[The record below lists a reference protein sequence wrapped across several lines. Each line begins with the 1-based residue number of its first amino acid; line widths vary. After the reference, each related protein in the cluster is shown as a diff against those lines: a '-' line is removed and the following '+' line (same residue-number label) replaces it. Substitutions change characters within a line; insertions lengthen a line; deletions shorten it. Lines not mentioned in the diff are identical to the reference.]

1 MAEDFAEQNLTPL
14 HFSAIDC
21 EKTRNLSLKWGRT
34 IMAQWLA
41 ALDMSSI
48 ITQLIIMAVA
58 YLIGSINTA
67 IIVGKL
73 KSNIDIREH
82 GSGNAG
88 MTNAMRTMGKT
99 SGILVLLGD
108 VLKAV
113 IVMTVTLVIFRDEPT
128 YLYIAGAGAVLG
140 HNFPIY
146 FGFKGGKGVLVSLVA
161 IMFAHPIIGLAALV
175 ISLVTMVIWRY
186 VSLGSIVG
194 AISTVAFAFMLE
206 LDGYLIAYFLFL
218 AVLCLKMHSSNV
230 VRLINGEENKIGVK
244 K

>member
-1 MAEDFAEQNLTPL
+1 MT
-14 HFSAIDC
+14 
-21 EKTRNLSLKWGRT
+21 
-34 IMAQWLA
+34 
-41 ALDMSSI
+41 SI
-48 ITQLIIMAVA
+48 ITQVIIMAAA

-88 MTNAMRTMGKT
+88 MTNTMRTSGKMA
-99 SGILVLLGD
+99 GILVMLGD

-113 IVMTVTLVIFRDEPT
+113 IVMVAVMVIFPMNDVLIDGVLYAGRAE

-161 IMFAHPIIGLAALV
+161 ILFAHPAIGLAMFLV
-175 ISLVTMVIWRY
+175 AIATMAIWRY

-194 AISTVAFAFMLE
+194 AISAVVFAWILDV
-206 LDGYLIAYFLFL
+206 DGYLLAYFAFL
-218 AVLCLKMHSSNV
+218 AVLCLKMHSSNI
-230 VRLINGEENKIGVK
+230 VRLINGEENKIGRRKAVNS
-244 K
+244 